1 LGNIVPEP
9 DSTEHAE
16 RRRNYAV
23 ALREQ
28 ARAEIDFGQK
38 ADAEELLERSVAY
51 LEPLIE
57 QAKDNRSRKLLE
69 EDLEQTRRLQRML
82 PTTSNENG

>member
-1 LGNIVPEP
+1 
-9 DSTEHAE
+9 
-16 RRRNYAV
+16 
-23 ALREQ
+23 
-28 ARAEIDFGQK
+28 
-38 ADAEELLERSVAY
+38 VAY